1 MYSGNLCARK
11 RLVCSSEDLVYLVP
25 VPAPHVDIVVGTG
38 ARELERW
45 LTDNRESCEVESL
58 VLNDGAFS
66 PDRLDVEIGDGNAL
80 EVELHGVVMSAGIFE
95 DVYGHCVDAIRG
107 ESRVLSPSPLDLES
121 LVVAPD
127 LPLFGE
133 EYVDDIKGVEL
144 KVNAFDDTAGAK
156 SSFGGPSFGGPS
168 FGGSYTV
175 NYARNDALY
184 GEDSGM
190 HMDEFNANF
199 NADFRASFHANART
213 GSYVDHICTEPI
225 QEALP
230 SLAVLGLASA
240 RQAILQRVG
249 PVDFHPMTSD
259 EYFAKFRRTALPCM
273 DAPWRWDS
281 AQNRLRK
288 KRGPYIKSPKQKQKE
303 AHRLSAK
310 SKGC

>member
-1 MYSGNLCARK
+1 
-11 RLVCSSEDLVYLVP
+11 
-25 VPAPHVDIVVGTG
+25 
-38 ARELERW
+38 
-45 LTDNRESCEVESL
+45 
-58 VLNDGAFS
+58 
-66 PDRLDVEIGDGNAL
+66 
-80 EVELHGVVMSAGIFE
+80 
-95 DVYGHCVDAIRG
+95 
-107 ESRVLSPSPLDLES
+107 
-121 LVVAPD
+121 
-127 LPLFGE
+127 
-133 EYVDDIKGVEL
+133 
-144 KVNAFDDTAGAK
+144 
-156 SSFGGPSFGGPS
+156 
-168 FGGSYTV
+168 
-175 NYARNDALY
+175 
-184 GEDSGM
+184 M